1 LILSEI
7 TNKSRTMVRTI
18 NSSLSLNE
26 VVHKSR
32 SMIRRVSE
40 SLHISQIIV
49 KTDHLIKLVT
59 EALSIAEFSGDRFI
73 GLVRVINETLQFTET
88 LKKIRWAIVRITR
101 SARLNVSSNTAKLSK
116 GSDTSKGDS
125 R

>member
-1 LILSEI
+1 M
-7 TNKSRTMVRTI
+7 N
-18 NSSLSLNE
+18 NSLSLSE
-26 VVHKSR
+26 VTHKSR

-40 SLHISQIIV
+40 SLQYSEIIV

-59 EALSIAEFSGDRFI
+59 ESLSILEFGGGTSRFL
-73 GLVRVINETLQFTET
+73 GLVRVVNETLQISES
-88 LKKIRWAIVRITR
+88 LKKIRWAVVNITR